1 MNIIYPSL
9 VEQAY
14 AFAKAQGVDITKEEM
29 YKMQVKEGFL
39 TETGEPTQKAINEGL
54 VASYSQTHDTLK
66 QFKHEYPIFKDYPKS
81 EFTQQKGIWYVS
93 QKILDDIVAVVD
105 SIGYDETQQ
114 ISTYMNFRNYDNPHG
129 SIAETKGVYHPL
141 YTPYDDSLFQ
151 VVNGKVAA
159 PQSVIEDMARRADE
173 GELDIDS
180 GILKQ
185 LLEGKR

>member
-14 AFAKAQGVDITKEEM
+14 AFAKAQGVKVTKEEM

-39 TETGEPTQKAINEGL
+39 TETGAPTQKAIDEGL

-81 EFTQQKGIWYVS
+81 EFTQQEGIWYVS
-93 QKILDDIVAVVD
+93 KKVLEDIVSVAD
-105 SIGYDETQQ
+105 SLGYDETQQ

-141 YTPYDDSLFQ
+141 YTPYEDSLFQ
-151 VVNGKVAA
+151 IVDGKVAV
-159 PQSVIEDMARRADE
+159 PRCVIEDIVRRANVGD
-173 GELDIDS
+173 LDIEVQK
-180 GILKQ
+180 LEQ
-185 LLEGKR
+185 LLEGN